1 MPRAPRICSR
11 ADAPATPTEGKPGKD
26 GWIDLLAGDHLDLW
40 QKPGAEKW
48 QLAKGVLSWK
58 KGCGSLWT
66 KQVFNDFAV
75 DLEVKCA
82 KNTNSG
88 VYLRGPVESWHGLE
102 IQVFHSFGKKK
113 PGKHD
118 MGAVYDC
125 QEPSAAAEK
134 PIGQWNHL
142 LITFA
147 GNRLKV
153 VLNDQQIVDAD
164 LDEWKELHR
173 NPDGTAN
180 KFDWVIKDLPK
191 KGHIGLQDHGTPVW
205 YRNIRVKPLD
215 GKDAIRNP
223 IH

>member
-1 MPRAPRICSR
+1 MPGT
-11 ADAPATPTEGKPGKD
+11 D
-26 GWIDLLAGDHLDLW
+26 
-40 QKPGAEKW
+40 
-48 QLAKGVLSWK
+48 
-58 KGCGSLWT
+58 
-66 KQVFNDFAV
+66 
-75 DLEVKCA
+75 
-82 KNTNSG
+82 
-88 VYLRGPVESWHGLE
+88 
-102 IQVFHSFGKKK
+102 
-113 PGKHD
+113 
-118 MGAVYDC
+118 
-125 QEPSAAAEK
+125 AAAEK

-164 LDEWKELHR
+164 LDEWKEALHR

-215 GKDAIRNP
+215 GKTQP
-223 IH
+223 QSHS